1 MVFYV
6 NTLYSVNRKTDY
18 VFSKFKVKLRT
29 YLSLFKKKNNSFRNV
44 LNVLRCSVEKNVKRY
59 GILKKSFLVG
69 CHFKR
74 FRLKSLH

>member
-44 LNVLRCSVEKNVKRY
+44 LKFCGARW
-59 GILKKSFLVG
+59 KKM
-69 CHFKR
+69 
-74 FRLKSLH
+74 